1 MRKMARF
8 TMAVTLAAGLVGL
21 AVAQQRQPGG
31 GGFGGGFGGQT
42 GPAQLINSKTV
53 QADLK
58 ATEEQVTKLKD
69 WAKGW
74 GAKSREM
81 LTEKLKDVPMEE
93 RFQKMAAVNAEIT
106 KIAYEEIGKVLDE
119 KQVKRLKQIELQM
132 AGTRALSMKDV
143 SESLKITEEQTG
155 KIREIQM
162 ASFKD
167 RQELNEEYGIKGFG
181 GGGGGGAKLE
191 GDKLKEYQKKTEAI
205 NKDVETK
212 TFAVLTDEQKKK
224 FEEMTGDKIDV
235 AKVRTEMPAA
245 GGGFTK
251 KKKDD

>member
-31 GGFGGGFGGQT
+31 GGFGGGFGQT

-58 ATEEQVTKLKD
+58 ASEEQVTKLKD
-69 WAKGW
+69 WAKDW
-74 GAKSREM
+74 AKTSGEMMREKM
-81 LTEKLKDVPMEE
+81 KDIPREE
-93 RFQKMAAVNAEIT
+93 LGQKMVAINAEIS
-106 KIAYEEIGKVLDE
+106 KEAYTAIGKVLDE

-132 AGTRALSMKDV
+132 AGTRAYSTKDV
-143 SESLKITEEQTG
+143 SEALKITEEQTG
-155 KIREIQM
+155 KMREITM

-167 RQELNEEYGIKGFG
+167 RQELAEEYGISFG
-181 GGGGGGAKLE
+181 KGGGAKLE

-205 NKDVETK
+205 NKDVATK
-212 TFAVLTDEQKKK
+212 TEAVLTDEQKKK
-224 FEEMTGDKIDV
+224 FEEMIGEKVDV
-235 AKVRTEMPAA
+235 AKIRTELPAPM
-245 GGGFTK
+245 GFTGK

>member
-1 MRKMARF
+1 MRKLARF

-31 GGFGGGFGGQT
+31 GGGFGFGGQT

-58 ATEEQVTKLKD
+58 ATEEQVTKLKE

-74 GAKSREM
+74 ATKSREM

-119 KQVKRLKQIELQM
+119 KQVKRLKQVELQM
-132 AGTRALSMKDV
+132 AGTRAYSMKDV
-143 SESLKITEEQTG
+143 TDALKITEEQTG
-155 KIREIQM
+155 KMREIQM

-181 GGGGGGAKLE
+181 GGGGGTKLE
-191 GDKLKEYQKKTEAI
+191 GDKAKEYQKKSEAI

-212 TFAVLTDEQKKK
+212 IVAVLTDEQKKK
-224 FEEMTGDKIDV
+224 FEEMIGDKIDV
-235 AKVRTEMPAA
+235 AKVRTELPAA
-245 GGGFTK
+245 GGGGFAK